1 MCIRI
6 CIHTH
11 THSHTHKHTHTQ
23 VGPGFEIKPYVV
35 YTDLKVDPSD
45 GLVVRKKSR
54 KKKSKASSIVH
65 SKAWHGPKTW
75 S

>member
-1 MCIRI
+1 
-6 CIHTH
+6 
-11 THSHTHKHTHTQ
+11 

-45 GLVVRKKSR
+45 GLVVRKKS
-54 KKKSKASSIVH
+54 KKKEKRKVSSIAD
-65 SKAWHGPKTW
+65 SRHGPKTW